1 MALKNDRYTYRVTWS
16 DIMKRQAP
24 VNEGAR
30 PIDQLVEEICKKA
43 GLNEKELRM
52 GGRRRK
58 VSETRAEI
66 SYRLN
71 CELGI
76 PAAEIARHLGL
87 CTSAIAKAIEKYES
101 GQK

>member
-1 MALKNDRYTYRVTWS
+1 MTKNATLQRRRVT
-16 DIMKRQAP
+16 ITK
-24 VNEGAR
+24 
-30 PIDQLVEEICKKA
+30 QLFEEICKKA
-43 GLNEKELRM
+43 GINEKELRM

-58 VSETRAEI
+58 VSKTRAEI

-87 CTSAIAKAIEKYES
+87 CTSAIAKSIEKYES
-101 GQK
+101 SQK

>member
-1 MALKNDRYTYRVTWS
+1 VITLTKNNTLQRRRVT
-16 DIMKRQAP
+16 ITK
-24 VNEGAR
+24 
-30 PIDQLVEEICKKA
+30 QLVEEICKRS
-43 GLNEKELRM
+43 GINEKELRM

-58 VSETRAEI
+58 VSKTRAEI

-87 CTSAIAKAIEKYES
+87 CTSAIAKSIEKYES
-101 GQK
+101 SQK

>member
-1 MALKNDRYTYRVTWS
+1 MTYEDVTLT
-16 DIMKRQAP
+16 
-24 VNEGAR
+24 
-30 PIDQLVEEICKKA
+30 PI
-43 GLNEKELRM
+43 LNEKELRM
-52 GGRRRK
+52 GSRKRK

-71 CELGI
+71 CGLGI

-101 GQK
+101 SQK

>member
-1 MALKNDRYTYRVTWS
+1 MGTLTKNTTLQRRRVT
-16 DIMKRQAP
+16 ITK
-24 VNEGAR
+24 
-30 PIDQLVEEICKKA
+30 QLVEEICKRS
-43 GLNEKELRM
+43 GINEKELRM

-101 GQK
+101 SQK